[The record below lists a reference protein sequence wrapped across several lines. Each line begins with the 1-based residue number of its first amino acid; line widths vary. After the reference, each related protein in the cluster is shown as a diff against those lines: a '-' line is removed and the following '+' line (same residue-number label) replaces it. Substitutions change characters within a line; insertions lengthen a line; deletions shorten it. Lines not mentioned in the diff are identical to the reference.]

1 MHAIETLPMM
11 VPDGAQDLE
20 VRIRVSDRDV
30 LEAIAR
36 KPEGVE
42 RQRFLEAALRIGV
55 VSLGMASGQI
65 DAGAVRDAG
74 QQLLS
79 QVGELLSTRAT
90 TMTEQLASS
99 LERYFDPQSGLV
111 PQRIEA
117 LVRKDGELER
127 VLRSHVAGDESTLA
141 RTLATHVGDH
151 SPIFQLLSPD
161 DANGLQA
168 QVASAL
174 EAALKEQRDAV
185 LGQFSLDRKDSALSR
200 LVAEIET
207 HQGELRSDV
216 AEQVQTVVKEF
227 SLDQPNSALS
237 RLVGRVESA
246 QKAIAEQFSMDNDA
260 SALNHISRLLQT
272 TSDQIGNNLTL
283 DDDGS
288 ALSRLKR
295 ELLSVVETQTAKNEL
310 FQNDVRTTLAVFA
323 GQRAE
328 ADRSTRHGGTFEDD
342 LGRAIASQAQRQ
354 QDVYEAT
361 GTTVGTIRNRK
372 VGDGVVTL
380 GPESPA
386 PGARIVLEAK
396 EDKSYDLTQA
406 LAEIELARQN
416 RAAQIGIFVFSAR
429 CAPEGLQPFTR
440 YGNDLVIVWDA
451 RDAATDIYLT
461 CAYSVARALAVRLQ
475 QRTEQSSEALA
486 DIERATRAIGKQAEY
501 LEEIRKTADTVRS
514 HGGKIA
520 ERAERMR
527 DELQKQ
533 LAEIDE
539 QLSALKLEA

>member
-1 MHAIETLPMM
+1 MHAIETLPKM
-11 VPDGAQDLE
+11 VTDDARDIE
-20 VRIRVSDRDV
+20 VRIRIGDRDV
-30 LEAIAR
+30 IEAITR

-42 RQRFLEAALRIGV
+42 RQRFLDAALRIGV

-79 QVGELLSTRAT
+79 EVRELLSTRAT
-90 TMTEQLASS
+90 TMTEQMANSLAK
-99 LERYFDPQSGLV
+99 YFDPQSGLV
-111 PQRIEA
+111 PQRLEA
-117 LVRKDGELER
+117 LVCKDGELER
-127 VLRSHVAGDESTLA
+127 VLRSHVATDESTLA
-141 RTLATHVGDH
+141 RTLAMHVGDH
-151 SPIFQLLSPD
+151 SPIFRLLSPD
-161 DANGLQA
+161 DANGLRA
-168 QVASAL
+168 QVADAL
-174 EAALKEQRDAV
+174 EAALKEQREAV
-185 LGQFSLDRKDSALSR
+185 LGQFSLDQKDSALSR
-200 LVAEIET
+200 LVAEIAT

-216 AEQVQTVVKEF
+216 KEQVQTVVKEF

-246 QKAIAEQFSMDNDA
+246 QKVIADQFSMDNDA
-260 SALNHISRLLQT
+260 SALNHLSRLLQT

-283 DDDGS
+283 DDESS

-295 ELLSVVETQTAKNEL
+295 ELLSVVDTQTAKNDQ
-310 FQNDVRTTLAVFA
+310 FHNDVRTTLAVFA
-323 GQRAE
+323 GQRDE
-328 ADRSTRHGGTFEDD
+328 AGRSTRHGGVFEDE
-342 LGRAIASQAQRQ
+342 LGRAVAVQAQRQ

-361 GTTVGTIRNRK
+361 GSTTGTIRNRK

-396 EDKSYDLTQA
+396 EDKSYDLKQA

-416 RAAQIGIFVFSAR
+416 RDAQIGIFVFSKK
-429 CAPEGLQPFTR
+429 CAPDDLQPFTR
-440 YGNDLVIVWDA
+440 YGNDLVILWDA
-451 RDAATDIYLT
+451 DDAATDLYLT

-486 DIERATRAIGKQAEY
+486 EIERAARAIGKQVEY
-501 LEEIRKTADTVRS
+501 LEEMRKSGETVRS

-533 LAEIDE
+533 IAEIDE
-539 QLSALKLEA
+539 QLAALTLDA